1 MVPLITVS
9 IIIIIATIVAV
20 TIRNKKRKDGTN
32 SNGGNQDVKL
42 PNGLTPRQSEE
53 TEDQI

>member
-1 MVPLITVS
+1 MTSLIIAL
-9 IIIIIATIVAV
+9 IIILIATIFAV
-20 TIRNKKRKDGTN
+20 TIRNKKKKKRAIYK
-32 SNGGNQDVKL
+32 GGNQDVKL